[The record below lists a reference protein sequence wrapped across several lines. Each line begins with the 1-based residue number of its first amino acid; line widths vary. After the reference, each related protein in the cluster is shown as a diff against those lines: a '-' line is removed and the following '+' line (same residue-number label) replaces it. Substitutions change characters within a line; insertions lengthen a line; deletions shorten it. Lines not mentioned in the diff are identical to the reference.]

1 MDISFWL
8 IIIGLIFLVPTGY
21 AGLIGAPYAPTKIIP
36 VRKAFQLLHLDKED
50 TVIDLGVG
58 DGKILLEAARHGAKA
73 IGYELSPIMFIVA
86 WLRFFGN
93 KNIAL
98 RYGNFF
104 KQPIDE
110 ATIIFVFLMPKHM
123 EQLRRFVAKRRGPKL
138 QYVISYAFAIKSATP
153 LNVIKEPKCAPLYIY
168 EAQSL

>member
-8 IIIGLIFLVPTGY
+8 IIIGLIFLIPTGY
-21 AGLIGAPYAPTKIIP
+21 AGLIGAPYAPTKILP
-36 VRKAFQLLHLDKED
+36 VRKAFALLHLDKED

-58 DGKILLEAARHGAKA
+58 DGKILLEAVSHGANA

-93 KNIAL
+93 KNITL

-104 KQPIDE
+104 KQPINE

-123 EQLRRFVAKRRGPKL
+123 EQLRQFVAKHRGPKL
-138 QYVISYAFAIKSATP
+138 QYVISYAFAIKSIAP
-153 LNVIKEPKCAPLYIY
+153 LNV
-168 EAQSL
+168 